1 MLFLSP
7 EPLTGSLSKS
17 VLQNKSRVTLGEGTP
32 VDELPLSEW
41 SEGNSVGSFS
51 SLIVVGEPG
60 PLREVPPWAGEAGLH
75 KKTV

>member
-1 MLFLSP
+1 M
-7 EPLTGSLSKS
+7 TGSLSKS

-41 SEGNSVGSFS
+41 PEGNSVGSFS
-51 SLIVVGEPG
+51 SLMIVVGGPG
-60 PLREVPPWAGEAGLH
+60 PLREVPPWAGKAGLH